1 MSVQRKWANLATEGP
16 RSYVLVVFGS
26 VWGYWP
32 QLLISF
38 ILQRSSVHKVLT
50 NRAARPSC
58 FWFQRVVLHSSGQPS
73 TLQRFKV
80 QPAKDFSYQGIWKP
94 GSNLHGKNSLQT
106 FCTSAQWHWD
116 CWVSGIYISGDMS
129 CDAFDRDP
137 AVSLR
142 TKCFPFGM
150 LQTSRSHSSLPR
162 KSQVNLARRKKISAK
177 KMCSQMDGLIF
188 YGCRTFLILFCGFH
202 SHNSNG
208 HKIRAPVGRKFQ
220 TATAAAKARSKW
232 PQVKTLA
239 SVSG

>member
-1 MSVQRKWANLATEGP
+1 MSVQSKWANLATEGP

-80 QPAKDFSYQGIWKP
+80 QPAKNFSYQGIWKP

-137 AVSLR
+137 ASVSAHQMFSVWHAANQPFTFQPS
-142 TKCFPFGM
+142 TKVSGEPG
-150 LQTSRSHSSLPR
+150 QTE
-162 KSQVNLARRKKISAK
+162 KNQRKKNVLADGWFDILWVQNLFDFILWVPF
-177 KMCSQMDGLIF
+177 SQLE
-188 YGCRTFLILFCGFH
+188 
-202 SHNSNG
+202 
-208 HKIRAPVGRKFQ
+208 
-220 TATAAAKARSKW
+220 W
-232 PQVKTLA
+232 PQNQSA
-239 SVSG
+239 CWEEIPDRHSGC